1 MSIVSLLLCFSM
13 LLGTTYAWFTDSA
26 TSSGNKIVAGTLD
39 VELWLHNEDGSTNI
53 GDSGTPIFGVNS
65 DSLATADS
73 ANTVWEP
80 GKTQTVY
87 LSIKNVGNLDLK
99 YAVAIEV
106 TNATRNLEDYMEY
119 KITPD
124 AKYGQRVEWT
134 TGKKVTEGTNPDAKD
149 VFLGAGQEHFFA
161 LSVHMDE
168 LATNAQMNGTIEF
181 DIKVLATQVASESDS
196 LGSGYD
202 AGATYPSVNTEKVPT
217 NAPAEGTPISN
228 DNVTVVVPKTAE
240 AGNYALEVANKKVV
254 TDNGNGEGEI
264 NLDITLKKDGVKV
277 SGDTY
282 TVRVKI
288 AKEGTPLNIAKVTH
302 NGEEIAESKYNYD
315 KSTGYITF
323 TTTHFSPFVITYY
336 DSDLSVNLGADAT
349 PEQKAEAMGE
359 KLANLIAK
367 GGKFTLNENV
377 IVDESIVIPEGVNVV
392 LDLNG
397 YSISGATGMTSPVVF
412 NYGILDMKNGT
423 VNATE
428 TTAIRN
434 SGVNAKLNMSNMSV
448 LQTVA
453 VNPEWL
459 GTAVFT
465 ANGATTTIN
474 SGNYVGISS
483 AAIVATSGG
492 HLIINGGNFASND
505 STVRVDS
512 WSYGSYM
519 TINGGTFNVNV
530 EGARALYAD
539 GYKNVEINSGIFN
552 GTIDSTYTNINI
564 NGGTFNKSI
573 KQPGGHQNKYAIR
586 GGNFV
591 EDVTS
596 YLVDGFKVQAD
607 VGGYYMV
614 IPSDRNYV
622 TEGLFV
628 NNAGDTYYVYS
639 ANGLKAIADMTN
651 AQIEVYPFTGKTV
664 LLMNDID
671 LGGMEWTPIGNNK
684 FTRTIFTGT
693 FDGQGYTVSN
703 FKVTAKHELIESS
716 YGFFGN
722 VRDAVIKNLT
732 IKDATVA
739 PNGGRFAGVL
749 VGRLH
754 SGVIENCHVVDSS
767 ATVSHWQA
775 GGIVGQ
781 ANSGTI
787 SGCSAVNTTV
797 TGYAGVGAIVGFQM
811 AADETVISNCF
822 VKDCTIAQNGSFGG
836 DYDDMFAAVIGCVNN
851 SDAVVKIT
859 NARVEGTTV
868 KGNASSAVY
877 GYLEEGAKLF
887 IDGYECVSDGIFKNG
902 VEYRIYNANG
912 LATINAMM
920 ANKTAGRD
928 VVITLMNDIDF
939 SGKTWTPV
947 DSHADSAFEIAEIN
961 GNGHTIYNLTINGQ
975 AMFTRFAG
983 TGDVVIKDITFDGAN
998 VNSNGAINTS
1008 ILTVQTY
1015 QNTLLDNVDVKNS
1028 TITGGYKVAPLIGS
1042 VYNENPSS
1050 IVATVKNCDVSD
1062 TVVTATTLDFFT
1074 CGMIA
1079 FVYTTNN
1086 DYVEYENCSITNVQ
1100 LYAPN
1105 AYSYHANIHYTSADT
1120 DDQIN
1125 EHPGVTVTNVTF
1137 ENI

>member
-1 MSIVSLLLCFSM
+1 MNTTKSTKRSLMMSIVSLLLCFSM

-26 TSSGNKIVAGTLD
+26 TSSGNKIQAGTLD
-39 VELWLHNEDGSTNI
+39 VELWLHGEGGSTDI
-53 GDSGTPIFGVNS
+53 GASGTPLFGVNS
-65 DSLATADS
+65 DSLAATEDS

-87 LSIKNVGNLDLK
+87 LSIKNAGNLDLK

-106 TNATRNLEDYMEY
+106 TKATGGLEKYMEY

-124 AKYGQRVEWT
+124 AKYNEGKIDWT
-134 TGKKVTEGTNPDAKD
+134 AGKKVTKGTNTDATD
-149 VFLGAGQEHFFA
+149 VFLAAGKEHFFA
-161 LSVHMDE
+161 LSIHMDE
-168 LATNAQMNGTIEF
+168 LATNDQMGESIEF

-512 WSYGSYM
+512 WDYGSYM

-591 EDVTS
+591 EDVTY
-596 YLVDGFKVQAD
+596 YLVEGFNVVEANGTYHVVADGFKVIASAVDLVALGGQKLEGTYVLVAD
-607 VGGYYMV
+607 INM
-614 IPSDRNYV
+614 
-622 TEGLFV
+622 
-628 NNAGDTYYVYS
+628 
-639 ANGLKAIADMTN
+639 NGAAMPTIGA
-651 AQIEVYPFTGKTV
+651 AYGKT
-664 LLMNDID
+664 
-671 LGGMEWTPIGNNK
+671 
-684 FTRTIFTGT
+684 
-693 FDGQGYTVSN
+693 
-703 FKVTAKHELIESS
+703 
-716 YGFFGN
+716 
-722 VRDAVIKNLT
+722 LT
-732 IKDATVA
+732 I
-739 PNGGRFAGVL
+739 
-749 VGRLH
+749 
-754 SGVIENCHVVDSS
+754 I
-767 ATVSHWQA
+767 
-775 GGIVGQ
+775 
-781 ANSGTI
+781 
-787 SGCSAVNTTV
+787 
-797 TGYAGVGAIVGFQM
+797 
-811 AADETVISNCF
+811 
-822 VKDCTIAQNGSFGG
+822 
-836 DYDDMFAAVIGCVNN
+836 
-851 SDAVVKIT
+851 
-859 NARVEGTTV
+859 
-868 KGNASSAVY
+868 
-877 GYLEEGAKLF
+877 
-887 IDGYECVSDGIFKNG
+887 
-902 VEYRIYNANG
+902 
-912 LATINAMM
+912 
-920 ANKTAGRD
+920 
-928 VVITLMNDIDF
+928 
-939 SGKTWTPV
+939 
-947 DSHADSAFEIAEIN
+947 
-961 GNGHTIYNLTINGQ
+961 GNGHTISNATTAHTAHNGMKHHGFFYAYTNSTLTISDLTFDNIVVDATKDAERNYGAAVVVAFADGDSTINLT
-975 AMFTRFAG
+975 
-983 TGDVVIKDITFDGAN
+983 
-998 VNSNGAINTS
+998 
-1008 ILTVQTY
+1008 
-1015 QNTLLDNVDVKNS
+1015 NVDVKNS
-1028 TITGGYKVAPLIGS
+1028 KVLNSTPDIGDEAGIYVGYQTGTLNMVDCDSINCVVAGETDAKTGAFIGMVNGTANVTNCTTDMTIGLCNRIGGTLTVDGA
-1042 VYNENPSS
+1042 VYVIDAAGLEKAINAGTKAVILAEGDY
-1050 IVATVKNCDVSD
+1050 A
-1062 TVVTATTLDFFT
+1062 LRF
-1074 CGMIA
+1074 
-1079 FVYTTNN
+1079 TNN
-1086 DYVEYENCSITNVQ
+1086 TNFNLNDMTIKGLGDVNLAISSTEAWYGRVQ
-1100 LYAPN
+1100 G
-1105 AYSYHANIHYTSADT
+1105 S
-1120 DDQIN
+1120 
-1125 EHPGVTVTNVTF
+1125 NVTF
-1137 ENI
+1137 ENIHFTSAVGATGQATYNNCVFDSWTICASGNNERTYFNNCTINGCLNTSVDFSSGDTFVKDSTVAKAEFGGSATMNFENCTIGELISWDMATVLNNCTVTKLDDSHMVNNSIVVNP